1 MSGTRPAR
9 IIAAVSPLLPLI
21 AGLVALAVGFVLRR
35 SLGPRYRVG
44 TLLSTAPVLSIAD
57 AKALAAGPPRYVQVA
72 GRVDSETDFEDDAHR
87 PLVFRRTRL
96 QLREGGRWI
105 DLEDRRERVP
115 FEVREG
121 LDGIAVDDEALDV
134 GVVVIVRESEG
145 TAADVADRVPAGT
158 EPTTAVRLRVE
169 QVSSVEHAIVA
180 GVPGLDASGT
190 VRLSAGLGRPLIL
203 ATMDRPDAMRVLAEG
218 HRGQPVVVAV
228 TTVVGGV
235 LIVTGLAWAL
245 VAALSS

>member
-1 MSGTRPAR
+1 MSGTRLAR
-9 IIAAVSPLLPLI
+9 IIAAVSPLLPLV
-21 AGLVALAVGFVLRR
+21 AGFVALAFGFGMRR

-44 TLLSTAPVLSIAD
+44 TLLSTAPMLSIAD

-96 QLREGGRWI
+96 QLRDGSRWI

-121 LDGIAVDDEALDV
+121 LDAIGVDDEALDA
-134 GVVVIVRESEG
+134 GLVVVVRESEG

-158 EPTTAVRLRVE
+158 EPSTPVRLRIE

-180 GVPGLDASGT
+180 GVPGLDPSGT
-190 VRLSAGLGRPLIL
+190 VQLSAGLGRPLIL

-218 HRGQPVVVAV
+218 RRGRPIVVAATMIV
-228 TTVVGGV
+228 GVVLVVIGV
-235 LIVTGLAWAL
+235 VWSLIEGL
-245 VAALSS
+245 S